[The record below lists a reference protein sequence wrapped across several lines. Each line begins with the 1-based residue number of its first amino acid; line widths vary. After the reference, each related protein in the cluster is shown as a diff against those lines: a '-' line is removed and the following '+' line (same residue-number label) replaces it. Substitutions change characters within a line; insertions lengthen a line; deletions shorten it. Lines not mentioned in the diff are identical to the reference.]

1 MKFLSDN
8 LLMLAL
14 AVVLGISPL
23 QTITASVSKCAEMD
37 QSAHHQMMVSDKSA
51 QHDMS
56 PSDISNPDISNQA
69 NQEDCC
75 KQNTCDMSH
84 CSGTFAAVIIS
95 DTQNNM
101 TYTVSNVY
109 LKPSVSL
116 IQFYPLSLY
125 RPPRF
130 NSSLSA

>member
-23 QTITASVSKCAEMD
+23 QTITASVSKCVEMD
-37 QSAHHQMMVSDKSA
+37 QSMHHQMKTSDKVA

-56 PSDISNPDISNQA
+56 HSDISNPDISNQA
-69 NQEDCC
+69 IHDDCC

-84 CSGTFAAVIIS
+84 CAGTIAAVVTS
-95 DTQNNM
+95 NTQDDM
-101 TYTVSNVY
+101 TYLVSNIH
-109 LKPSVSL
+109 LIPSTSL
-116 IQFYPLSLY
+116 IQFYPSTLY
-125 RPPRF
+125 RPPKI
-130 NSSLSA
+130 

>member
-8 LLMLAL
+8 VVMLVL
-14 AVVLGISPL
+14 AIVLGISPL
-23 QTITASVSKCAEMD
+23 QTITASVSKCMNMD
-37 QSAHHQMMVSDKSA
+37 QSMHHQMMVSEKVA
-51 QHDMS
+51 RHDMS
-56 PSDISNPDISNQA
+56 HSDISNLDISNQA
-69 NQEDCC
+69 NQDDCC

-116 IQFYPLSLY
+116 IQFYPSSLY
-125 RPPRF
+125 RPPRV
-130 NSSLSA
+130 

>member
-1 MKFLSDN
+1 MKFLSEN
-8 LLMLAL
+8 LLVLAL
-14 AVVLGISPL
+14 AIVLGISPL

-56 PSDISNPDISNQA
+56 HSDISNPA

-84 CSGTFAAVIIS
+84 CAGTVAAMMIS
-95 DTQNNM
+95 YTQNEM
-101 TYTVSNVY
+101 TYTVRNVY
-109 LKPSVSL
+109 LKPSISL
-116 IQFYPLSLY
+116 IQFYPSSLY
-125 RPPRF
+125 RPP
-130 NSSLSA
+130 SV